1 MNLDLGVLGQ
11 FPEEFAG
18 QLLGLLR
25 TRTNTAS
32 RRSVELEHYNMVLQH
47 VLLKTEI
54 SIHLLQT
61 TVLRFS
67 SRRRF
72 T

>member
-1 MNLDLGVLGQ
+1 MRSFLSEEMNLDLGVPGQ

-32 RRSVELEHYNMVLQH
+32 RRSVELKHYNMVLQH
-47 VLLKTEI
+47 VVLKADLLSNQGRI
-54 SIHLLQT
+54 ST
-61 TVLRFS
+61 
-67 SRRRF
+67 
-72 T
+72 